1 MEHNVYVFHPFI
13 LMGHL
18 LQYFFD
24 QRQCFAF
31 TDIVPRFQRP
41 RLQQH
46 RYCWPI
52 FQAMA
57 VILFFLGGKVIRPYC
72 FSLPAAARISLVQ
85 SWTKVLGTVLQYSYY
100 SVFSRFPHKTA
111 VQRLRNFLA
120 VLPSP
125 TLNKVETRKRV
136 RDTRVQHCLWTEG
149 RGWTRVRENVPKMQ
163 KCPKTFVHDCLKM
176 RWEEKRQF

>member
-1 MEHNVYVFHPFI
+1 MSFI
-13 LMGHL
+13 LS
-18 LQYFFD
+18 FSW
-24 QRQCFAF
+24 
-31 TDIVPRFQRP
+31 DICCNTFLTNASVSLVPRFQRP

-46 RYCWPI
+46 RYWWPI